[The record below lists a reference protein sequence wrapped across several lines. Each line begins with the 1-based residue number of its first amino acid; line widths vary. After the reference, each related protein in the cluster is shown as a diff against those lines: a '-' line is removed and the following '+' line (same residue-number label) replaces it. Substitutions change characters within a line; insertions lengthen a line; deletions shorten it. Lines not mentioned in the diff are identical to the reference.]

1 VFFPQHPQVSF
12 GTLRAFGHLAH
23 GGADFGEAMVTAPR
37 ITAGGYERRHDES
50 VHCFREAAARSR
62 LEATWVS
69 TATAGNLLSR

>member
-1 VFFPQHPQVSF
+1 
-12 GTLRAFGHLAH
+12 
-23 GGADFGEAMVTAPR
+23 VTAPR

-69 TATAGNLLSR
+69 TATTGNLLSR